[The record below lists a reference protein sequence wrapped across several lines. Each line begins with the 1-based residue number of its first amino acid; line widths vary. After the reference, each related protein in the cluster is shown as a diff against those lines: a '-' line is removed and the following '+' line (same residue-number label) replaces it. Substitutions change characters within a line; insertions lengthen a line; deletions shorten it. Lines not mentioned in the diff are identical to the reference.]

1 MENEALNYETNGT
14 GKVTYADLLLNS
26 LAANEN
32 INESS
37 KLAARIRNSVS
48 DKSGTLGIKV
58 NMNNSIKQAN
68 FYVLQGVKAPS
79 VLVEMGY
86 VTNKDDKKR
95 LNNKKVLQIMA
106 NAVSNGIIN
115 YARQEGWKI

>member
-1 MENEALNYETNGT
+1 MEDFFSIVHIYRS
-14 GKVTYADLLLNS
+14 YS
-26 LAANEN
+26 
-32 INESS
+32 
-37 KLAARIRNSVS
+37 S
-48 DKSGTLGIKV
+48 DKSKTLGINV

-95 LNNKKVLQIMA
+95 LNNKKILQIMA
-106 NAVSNGIIN
+106 MAINNGVLA
-115 YARQEGWKI
+115 YARQEGWKV